1 MLTRVEPALPVPAVA
16 SAAVVEG
23 EAELSI
29 RTADR
34 FARAV
39 REVLGAPPRAALLSL
54 EETKIVDVVGLATLA
69 QAVSRLGEGGSMVT
83 VAASP
88 AVLYGALDAGL
99 LDKLPLASHRQL
111 DPAPPP
117 CRRDE
122 ERATDPCGVVARG
135 DDFVLR
141 RPRWDDLVF
150 FDRWAHD
157 DDVRALVGSELLYR
171 CRHLG
176 PFHPDVAA
184 AVLHHPTSLTLVVQ
198 PADGPEV
205 PHGFVRLYGINLG
218 QGFGFLEST
227 VVSRHALRRG
237 WGVAASRL
245 LSFYACDVLGIR
257 RIEAKVY
264 DYNRLSVNALKR
276 NGFCEEGVLRQAA
289 RQDGCTSDILVFAI
303 LEDDIRAQRAREGYP
318 DMGFWRG

>member
-1 MLTRVEPALPVPAVA
+1 MLTPPESAMLARAPAP
-16 SAAVVEG
+16 VVEA

-34 FARAV
+34 LARAV
-39 REVLGAPPRAALLSL
+39 RALLPAPPPAVLLDL
-54 EETKIVDVVGLATLA
+54 EDTKIVDVVGLATLA
-69 QAVSRLGEGGSMVT
+69 QAIRRLADGGAMVT

-99 LDKLPLASHRQL
+99 LDQLPLASHRPL
-111 DPAPPP
+111 DLALPP
-117 CRRDE
+117 CRRD
-122 ERATDPCGVVARG
+122 DDGDHDGSGVVSGG
-135 DDFVLR
+135 DGFVLR
-141 RPRWDDLVF
+141 RPRWDDLLS

-157 DDVRALVGSELLYR
+157 DAVRALVGSELLYR

-184 AVLHHPTSLTLVVQ
+184 AVLHHPTAMTLVVQ
-198 PADGPEV
+198 AADGSDV
-205 PHGFVRLYGINLG
+205 PHGFVRLYGINLA

-245 LSFYACDVLGIR
+245 LSFFACDVLGIR

-276 NGFCEEGVLRQAA
+276 NGFAQEGVLHQAA
-289 RQDGCTSDILVFAI
+289 RHDGTACDILVFAI

-318 DMGFWRG
+318 DMGYWRD